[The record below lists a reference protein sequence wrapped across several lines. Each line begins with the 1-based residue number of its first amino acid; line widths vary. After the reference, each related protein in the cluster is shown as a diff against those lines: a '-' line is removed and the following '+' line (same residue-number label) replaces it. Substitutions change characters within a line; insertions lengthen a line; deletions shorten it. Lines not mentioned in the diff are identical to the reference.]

1 MALRGKLR
9 RLERAAGE
17 HTTELLCEEC
27 GERMKA
33 PLDVALRI
41 TCAVWLR
48 RRAERRGEP
57 VPAELADPV
66 VELIESHPHDAVVDA
81 RTGRPPGLPGRPR
94 AG

>member
-9 RLERAAGE
+9 RIERAAGE
-17 HTTELLCEEC
+17 HTTELLCKEC
-27 GERMKA
+27 GLKMKV

-57 VPAELADPV
+57 VPNADPI
-66 VELIESHPHDAVVDA
+66 VELIESHPHDAVVDV
-81 RTGRPPGLPGRPR
+81 RTGRPPGLPGAPL
-94 AG
+94 A